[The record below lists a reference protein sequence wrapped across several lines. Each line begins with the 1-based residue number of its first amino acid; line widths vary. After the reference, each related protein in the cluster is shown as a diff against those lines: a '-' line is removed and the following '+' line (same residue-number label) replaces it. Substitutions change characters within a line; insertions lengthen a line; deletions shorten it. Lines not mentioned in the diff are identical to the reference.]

1 MIFETR
7 TLAFVLQG
15 VNIILPRSGP
25 EEDCPGGTNDDNRRF
40 NESKPYLIQG
50 GLVRPKVMR
59 KDGSKSG
66 RELGREIRSHL
77 IAYFQARQHIQHG
90 GGRQLHSVV
99 ARFEVSPDLLRAD
112 NSPDTDK
119 SNRQS
124 FLSYDAMKEP
134 SLLQGCFVNALAG
147 NSARLAFKECAAIL
161 IDHFCRNAVDHDKRI
176 HTWGEG
182 FDKRCRQLSVG
193 DVADFH

>member
-66 RELGREIRSHL
+66 RELGGENRSHL
-77 IAYFQARQHIQHG
+77 IAYFQAGQAIQHG
-90 GGRQLHSVV
+90 GGRHLPRVV
-99 ARFEVSPDLLRAD
+99 APVGVSSAWCRAD
-112 NSPDTDK
+112 NAPD
-119 SNRQS
+119 
-124 FLSYDAMKEP
+124 A
-134 SLLQGCFVNALAG
+134 
-147 NSARLAFKECAAIL
+147 ARSIG
-161 IDHFCRNAVDHDKRI
+161 
-176 HTWGEG
+176 T
-182 FDKRCRQLSVG
+182 
-193 DVADFH
+193 